1 MIIVGLQPVHAVVG
15 NAPLIINVLA
25 DQGFGTSRFFYGT
38 GAPGSGTLPAGNGK
52 YNAALHGWVISAQ
65 LNAAGTGYAVGD
77 TYSIGLCTI
86 TIDAVG
92 ASGAIVD
99 FHVSA
104 YGNYSGTAYPANP
117 VATGSISGSGTGA
130 TFNLNWP
137 QPDFYIDMMTATAPV
152 LYVCTAA
159 GSNSGSTWAKI
170 SGGSTGGGG
179 TYVYNNA
186 NAWSVGQS
194 VQVQSTAT
202 VGGVT
207 PTLGVFF
214 CVTAVPAFGTGNQ
227 VPQYPIPGSG
237 IVYWQLISFGAQE
250 TGECNGSSGN
260 LYINASA
267 PF

>member
-1 MIIVGLQPVHAVVG
+1 MIIS
-15 NAPLIINVLA
+15 ILA
-25 DQGFGTSRFFYGT
+25 DQGLSTSRFFYGN
-38 GAPGSGTLPAGNGK
+38 GATNGSGNLSTISAGNGK
-52 YNAALHGWVISAQ
+52 YNAPFHGWVISAQ
-65 LNAAGTGYAVGD
+65 LNAAGTGYSVGD

-117 VATGSISGSGTGA
+117 AGTGSISGSGTGA

-137 QPDFYIDMMTATAPV
+137 QPDFYVDMTSPTSPV
-152 LYVCTAA
+152 LYICTTA
-159 GSNSGSTWAKI
+159 GSATTSVWAKI
-170 SGGSTGGGG
+170 SGAGSGGG
-179 TYVYNNA
+179 TYAGTYVNA
-186 NAWSVGQS
+186 NAYSVGQI
-194 VQVQSTAT
+194 VRVQSTTT

-207 PTLGVFF
+207 PTLGVFG
-214 CVTAVPAFGTGNQ
+214 CVAAVPALGSGNQ
-227 VPQYPIPGSG
+227 VPQYPEPTSG
-237 IVYWQLISFGAQE
+237 TVYWHLLAFGPQE

-260 LYINASA
+260 LYVNASA